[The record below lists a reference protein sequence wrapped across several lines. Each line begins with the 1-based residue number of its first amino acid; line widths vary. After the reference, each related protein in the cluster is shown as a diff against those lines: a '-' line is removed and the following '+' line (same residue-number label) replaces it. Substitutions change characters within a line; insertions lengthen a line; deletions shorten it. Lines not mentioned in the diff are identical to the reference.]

1 MIMNFIVWLII
12 GGLAGWVASKFMKTD
27 AQMGLVANV
36 VAGIVG
42 AMLGG
47 WLSGM
52 LFNYDP
58 TGNLF
63 SVPGFIVAVV
73 GAMIVIFLVQML
85 TGRRTV

>member
-1 MIMNFIVWLII
+1 MNFILWLLV
-12 GGLAGWVASKFMKTD
+12 GGLAGWIASKFMRTD

-47 WLSGM
+47 WLSGT

-63 SVPGFIVAVV
+63 SIAGFVVAVL
-73 GAMIVIFLVQML
+73 GAMLVIFLVQLL
-85 TGRRTV
+85 TGRRSV